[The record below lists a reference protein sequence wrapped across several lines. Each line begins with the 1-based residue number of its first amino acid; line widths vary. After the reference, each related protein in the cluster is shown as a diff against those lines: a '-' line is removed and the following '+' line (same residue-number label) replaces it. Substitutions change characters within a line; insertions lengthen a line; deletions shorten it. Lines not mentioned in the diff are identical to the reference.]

1 MKYCLKA
8 LIPDVFASS
17 LLRDKGALKEQ
28 LQEESG
34 SRLVFS
40 NKGDFFPDT
49 SLRVLGIYSDLSGA
63 VAQALELIL
72 GRMKELAQDER
83 GRYPPP
89 GCEMLGKE
97 EGELIF
103 RLVLSREMTGLL
115 IGSQG
120 ARIKQLRQDS
130 GCKINIRDEA
140 VAAHRLATFSGP
152 FEALTIALQHVAENM
167 QTEAETESDEFQNYA
182 KVINF
187 GEGKDWKEG
196 GGWGYDAPPGK
207 GSHGSHGQVS
217 VFSSSGMATATGS
230 LSMRLGGKGAGKHG
244 QASGGLHLL
253 GKELDLMP
261 QGSAEMPYSI
271 SCAIPA
277 NLVPALIGRSGDFI
291 RSIEERTGAKVDIS
305 REATGLDGYRKMECV
320 GPLLS
325 IYSAHTLMMHRL
337 QGLEPSGPSGPPPGS
352 RRPRSEQ
359 PVATVPARSFSDNP
373 PKSQLEKQQEL
384 LTTIAELEK
393 RLAVAKQDADTA
405 V

>member
-1 MKYCLKA
+1 MKRSYEESGHSSGSKWSRRDTGLRMKYCLKA

-130 GCKINIRDEA
+130 GCKVRQP
-140 VAAHRLATFSGP
+140 GP
-152 FEALTIALQHVAENM
+152 N
-167 QTEAETESDEFQNYA
+167 
-182 KVINF
+182 
-187 GEGKDWKEG
+187 GK
-196 GGWGYDAPPGK
+196 
-207 GSHGSHGQVS
+207 
-217 VFSSSGMATATGS
+217 
-230 LSMRLGGKGAGKHG
+230 R
-244 QASGGLHLL
+244 
-253 GKELDLMP
+253 
-261 QGSAEMPYSI
+261 
-271 SCAIPA
+271 SCP
-277 NLVPALIGRSGDFI
+277 
-291 RSIEERTGAKVDIS
+291 
-305 REATGLDGYRKMECV
+305 
-320 GPLLS
+320 
-325 IYSAHTLMMHRL
+325 
-337 QGLEPSGPSGPPPGS
+337 
-352 RRPRSEQ
+352 
-359 PVATVPARSFSDNP
+359 
-373 PKSQLEKQQEL
+373 
-384 LTTIAELEK
+384 
-393 RLAVAKQDADTA
+393 
-405 V
+405 